1 MLADALLA
9 RWGQGRDAQLSAGT
23 DVGENSIRKRRSKP
37 AFRRIFVSAL
47 LVTLAISWW
56 LGGVQGY
63 RHLERDSLEE
73 SFRYSQLIGNELDRY
88 RPIPELMAEHP
99 LMAQVLSNPDDDLLI
114 LRANEEMKRM
124 ATIVDSSDVYLMDK
138 SGLTI
143 AANNYRL
150 PTSFIGGNFG
160 FRPYFYEAMASGQS
174 ALYFALGTTSLERG
188 LYFSHP
194 VRNPENLNESIG
206 VIVMK
211 IQVTDMERQWRRP
224 LSHNEAEMVVQDTY
238 GISFLASREEWLYR
252 SFEELSEQ
260 QLNTVIEEK
269 RYANQPI
276 VPIDIETKGRPFGVT
291 ARSERVAI
299 HKESGAVSYLSVM
312 SPLPKLDWDLRVLV
326 STRTVIWTRVQAM
339 AIGLA
344 IYTGI
349 LLTWLYLR
357 ERYRREAEL
366 AQRGE
371 QLERR
376 VAARTM
382 DLEASNRQLIGVI
395 RERERAQEEL
405 KATQTELIQAAKL
418 AVLGQMSAGL
428 NHEMNQPLTAIQAY
442 AANSRRFLARGD
454 TETVDANLHEIST
467 LCNKMAEMTRQ
478 FKIFARKP
486 DGRPSQVDFRVTID
500 AALKIMQSQ
509 ERAKTIEFNWPRPAQ
524 AVMVHGDLIRV
535 EQVLVNLIANASQAV
550 ESVANPRI
558 DILLEDLGDR
568 VCCRVLDN
576 GPGLPANT
584 DQLFEPFFTTKSMKQ
599 GLGLGLSI
607 SRQIADALD
616 GQLTGQNRSDSRG
629 AEFKLTLKK
638 RNKTT

>member
-9 RWGQGRDAQLSAGT
+9 RWGQGRDAKKSARIGVGYHPIKKRLS
-23 DVGENSIRKRRSKP
+23 RP
-37 AFRRIFVSAL
+37 AFRMIFVTAL
-47 LVTLAISWW
+47 FITLAVSWW

-63 RHLERDSLEE
+63 RQLEQDSLEE

-99 LMAQVLSNPDDDLLI
+99 LMAQVLSNPDDASLI

-124 ATIVDSSDVYLMDK
+124 ATIVDSSDVYLMDR

-143 AANNYRL
+143 AANNYLL
-150 PTSFIGGNFG
+150 PTSFIGGDFG
-160 FRPYFYEAMASGQS
+160 FRPYFHEAMATGSS

-194 VRNPENLNESIG
+194 VRNPENLNEAIG

-224 LSHNEAEMVVQDTY
+224 LSHNEAEMIVQDTY

-252 SFEELSEQ
+252 SFEALSDQ
-260 QLNTVIEEK
+260 QMKAVIEEK

-276 VPIDIETKGRPFGVT
+276 VAIDLETKGRPFGVSDK
-291 ARSERVAI
+291 SERVVI
-299 HKESGAVSYLSVM
+299 NKESETLSYLSVM
-312 SPLPKLDWDLRVLV
+312 TPLPKLDWELRVLV
-326 STRTVIWTRVQAM
+326 STRNVVSTRVQAM

-405 KATQTELIQAAKL
+405 KATQRELIQAAKL

-442 AANSRRFLARGD
+442 ATNSRRFLSRGD
-454 TETVDANLHEIST
+454 TETVDANLLEIST
-467 LCNKMAEMTRQ
+467 LCNKMAELTRQ

-486 DGRPSQVDFRVTID
+486 DGRPSQVDFRLPID

-509 ERAKTIEFNWPRPAQ
+509 ERTKAIDFNWPRPEH

-550 ESVANPRI
+550 ESVPNPRI
-558 DILLEDLGDR
+558 DILLEDLGER

-576 GPGLPANT
+576 GSGLPANT
-584 DQLFEPFFTTKSMKQ
+584 DHLFEPFFTTKSMKQ

-616 GQLTGQNRSDSRG
+616 GLLTGQNRSDTTG

-638 RNKTT
+638 RNENT